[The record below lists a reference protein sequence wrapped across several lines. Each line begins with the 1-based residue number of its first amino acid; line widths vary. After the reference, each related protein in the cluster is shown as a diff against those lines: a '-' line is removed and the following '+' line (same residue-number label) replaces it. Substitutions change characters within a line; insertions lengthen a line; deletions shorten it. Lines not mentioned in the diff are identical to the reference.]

1 VTTAAPRAEAQAT
14 ARAAPAAANTL
25 QQSSFQP
32 ASSATQST
40 AGSWRGGPDTEI
52 GRTIQTMMA
61 RMDQCQIT
69 IKGDTPSS
77 LFSRAILDNR
87 HVTNEQILA
96 MANVKLEQLT
106 DSPED
111 RAKVLKKIPNAQQL
125 DSHKFTVAML
135 AAATGVDAQKLSEL
149 TPSLG
154 MTGAPGTPVLYAPKT
169 AAMQRGTAMHDFTD
183 YLRGAGIQGLNKA
196 VWGVENRILSA
207 LAMVAGRG
215 RY

>member
-1 VTTAAPRAEAQAT
+1 VRCSGWR
-14 ARAAPAAANTL
+14 ARAAT
-25 QQSSFQP
+25 
-32 ASSATQST
+32 TQST

-52 GRTIQTMMA
+52 GRAIQTMMA
-61 RMDQCQIT
+61 RMDQCQVT
-69 IKGDTPSS
+69 LNGDTPSS

-135 AAATGVDAQKLSEL
+135 AAATGVDAQKLSEM

-154 MTGAPGTPVLYAPKT
+154 MTGAPGTPLLYAPKT
-169 AAMQRGTAMHDFTD
+169 PAMQRGTAMHDFTD